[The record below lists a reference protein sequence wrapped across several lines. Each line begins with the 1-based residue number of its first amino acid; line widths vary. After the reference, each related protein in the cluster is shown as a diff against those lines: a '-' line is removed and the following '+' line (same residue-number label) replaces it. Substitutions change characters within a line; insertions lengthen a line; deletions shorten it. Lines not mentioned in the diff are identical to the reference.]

1 MHGSADTAVVTL
13 RLFLT
18 LPVGSSLMRTD
29 STLACPNVSVKL
41 SSAFV
46 WMELKLFE
54 GDVLLVVG
62 RVEQGQAEREQ
73 MPKQCLR
80 SFGRDP
86 EAVRANVIRGIRVA
100 FVVKGMLR
108 PKKLFIDYTSA
119 GRSFFRGTRESFTA
133 GLAN

>member
-1 MHGSADTAVVTL
+1 MLGKKGCWLIERVFLGARGKGTPMHGSADTAAVTL

-54 GDVLLVVG
+54 GDVLVVVG
-62 RVEQGQAEREQ
+62 NMLV
-73 MPKQCLR
+73 
-80 SFGRDP
+80 FVWGRGGC
-86 EAVRANVIRGIRVA
+86 RRNVG
-100 FVVKGMLR
+100 
-108 PKKLFIDYTSA
+108 P
-119 GRSFFRGTRESFTA
+119 
-133 GLAN
+133 GLHLV